1 MVKRANEAVEA
12 AAETIRQQ
20 KLELFERGVKIEQLN
35 RQLAAAEVEV
45 EQTRDR
51 ANKLEE
57 RFTQVGKMRRR
68 CLFCLQPDLTP
79 FMSLL
84 RFFQ

>member
-12 AAETIRQQ
+12 AAEKIRQQ

-57 RFTQVGKMRRR
+57 RFTQVRKMRRR